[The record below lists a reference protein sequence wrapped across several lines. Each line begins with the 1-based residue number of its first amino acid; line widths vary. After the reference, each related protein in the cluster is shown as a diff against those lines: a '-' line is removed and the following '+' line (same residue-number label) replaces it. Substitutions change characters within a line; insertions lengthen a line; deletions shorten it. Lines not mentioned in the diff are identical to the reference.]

1 MLEQVTQS
9 MGTPGLWGWVTT
21 IGVGLTLTV
30 GAVSI
35 LFEVMSIIF
44 LLTPSEK
51 DDIWLAKLEKQWLKI
66 KPFMEW
72 FHVKTPMLLVL
83 NKVLDRVKKI
93 KKTLEAAKKKK
104 KERIEN
110 K

>member
-1 MLEQVTQS
+1 MLEQVTQA
-9 MGTPGLWGWVTT
+9 MGTPGIWGWAATV
-21 IGVGLTLTV
+21 GVGLTLTV
-30 GAVSI
+30 CSISI
-35 LFEVMSIIF
+35 LFEILSIIF
-44 LLTPSEK
+44 MFTPSEK

-66 KPFMEW
+66 KPFLEW
-72 FHVKTPMLLVL
+72 FHVKTPMMLVL
-83 NKVLDRVKKI
+83 GKVLERVKKI